1 MRHFLILAAMAGTL
15 AAATSAEARQ
25 DKPITDNDPD
35 AMDVAKTPVTDLNL
49 DKTEIP
55 PVLIAATKK
64 PYDLT
69 SLRSCRQL
77 GAAVQELDGI
87 LGDDLDLPQEA
98 RDRVSTGKVAKWVV
112 GSFIPFRGLIREISG
127 ANAQERAVLA
137 AIQAGVARRGFLKG
151 VGAQRGCAYPAS
163 PATPAIIQAKA
174 LQQHE
179 EDTKNAKKSDAK
191 AEQKSSKAERG
202 AALDGVAYTSQ
213 PVVQKVP

>member
-151 VGAQRGCAYPAS
+151 VGAQRGCA
-163 PATPAIIQAKA
+163 
-174 LQQHE
+174 
-179 EDTKNAKKSDAK
+179 
-191 AEQKSSKAERG
+191 
-202 AALDGVAYTSQ
+202 
-213 PVVQKVP
+213 